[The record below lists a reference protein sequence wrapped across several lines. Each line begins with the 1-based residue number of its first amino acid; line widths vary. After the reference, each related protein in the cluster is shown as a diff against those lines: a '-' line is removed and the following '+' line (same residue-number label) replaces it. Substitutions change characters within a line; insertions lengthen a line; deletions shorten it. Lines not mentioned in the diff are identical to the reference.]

1 MHNLFRK
8 YDIALFIR
16 KIIHD
21 MRLMRAELNEH
32 RYNLERNVQLRTTHL
47 LKRITLLESCN
58 ATLCDRLALAQ
69 KELSELKIQLARA
82 RPLDNDTH
90 KLRSLKWRDM
100 DSRNHKLLAAAVP
113 REWSRRAT
121 NA

>member
-1 MHNLFRK
+1 MQNLFRK

-16 KIIHD
+16 KVIHD

-32 RYNLERNVQLRTTHL
+32 RYNLERNVQLRTMHL

-58 ATLCDRLALAQ
+58 ATLCDRLACAQ
-69 KELSELKIQLARA
+69 KELGELKRQGAIAQPPSIVTPSHRI
-82 RPLDNDTH
+82 
-90 KLRSLKWRDM
+90 LKWRAM
-100 DSRNHKLLAAAVP
+100 SSKMHKLP
-113 REWSRRAT
+113 GTSQPNEWGRRAT